1 MNIDRKYLPL
11 SDKEEKVG
19 KIIVQAALDV
29 HRRLGPGLL
38 ESVYETC
45 FCHELS
51 KRGVSYRRQIAVP
64 ITYDG
69 LVFKSALRLDVIV
82 EECVICELKSIEMT
96 LQIHHAQVLS
106 YLKLTKLRLGYLI
119 NFNSPTLRQGLK
131 RIIL

>member
-19 KIIVQAALDV
+19 KIIVQAALEV

-106 YLKLTKLRLGYLI
+106 YLKLQ
-119 NFNSPTLRQGLK
+119 NFASD
-131 RIIL
+131 I